1 MQNTQHSNQRSK
13 LIVLLVLGML
23 VTFGI
28 WILLS
33 SRLAGAGAA
42 MVTAEITVTE
52 TPFAAATEPC
62 TGSFVATDLP
72 HTTQAP
78 GAATRLFDSNG
89 AGLAVGDLDGDGAD
103 DIVLANLSGPATIL
117 WNRSGLRFEKQPLA
131 QLYRARTVAIVDVNG
146 DGQQDIVFA
155 GGSATPA
162 LLQNQGERAFKLATL
177 PGVTKV
183 AYALNW
189 NDLDGDGDL
198 DLVAGS
204 YDSGRMMET
213 GANYLFEDG
222 AGVNVYRNEN
232 GVFARTRLVE
242 SSQALAVS
250 LWDLNGDHLPD
261 IWVGNDFDEPD
272 RVWLQQ
278 AGGEWAAAM
287 PFGRYSH
294 STMGIE
300 AADITGDGQLDYFTT
315 DMKPYVRDPKTSAAW
330 LPLMQP
336 MYKERTFDDPQISEN
351 VLQVRSGER
360 FKNQAYDRRI
370 DASGWSW
377 SGKFGDLDTDGD
389 LDLYVVNG
397 MIAFELLHHLP
408 GDELVEENR
417 VLRNDGSG
425 YFEPVAAWGLGS
437 TRSGRGM
444 SMADFDRDG
453 DLDIVVNN
461 LNAPAQLFENRLCG
475 AGAALEI
482 DLRQP
487 GTDNPFAVG
496 ALVTIETNHGDLL
509 RDVRAVSGYLSGD
522 TSRLHVGLAADMTVT
537 ALEVR
542 WPDGGLSRLDAP
554 AVGQLL
560 TITRR

>member
-1 MQNTQHSNQRSK
+1 MQNMHSLNQQPRVF
-13 LIVLLVLGML
+13 ILLAMGML
-23 VTFGI
+23 LTLGL
-28 WILLS
+28 WMLLGD
-33 SRLAGAGAA
+33 RLAGAGATV
-42 MVTAEITVTE
+42 VTAEIVVTE

-62 TGSFVATDLP
+62 TGGFVATDLP
-72 HTTQAP
+72 HITQAP
-78 GAATRLFDSNG
+78 GETTRLFDSNG

-103 DIVLANLSGPATIL
+103 DIVLANLSGPASIL
-117 WNRSGLRFEKQPLA
+117 WNQGDLHFEKQSLA

-162 LLQNQGERAFKLATL
+162 FLENRGERAFKLAAL

-189 NDLDGDGDL
+189 SDLEGDGDL
-198 DLVAGS
+198 DLVTGS

-232 GVFARTRLVE
+232 GVFARTRLVAG
-242 SSQALAVS
+242 SQALAVS

-272 RVWLQQ
+272 RVWFQQ
-278 AGGEWAAAM
+278 ADGAWAAAM

-300 AADITGDGQLDYFTT
+300 AADITGDGQLDFFTT
-315 DMKPYVRDPKTSAAW
+315 DMKPYVRDPKTSASW

-397 MIAFELLHHLP
+397 MIAADLLHHLP

-417 VLRNDGSG
+417 ALRNDGSG
-425 YFEPVAAWGLGS
+425 HFEPVTAWGLGS

-444 SMADFDRDG
+444 SMADF
-453 DLDIVVNN
+453 VVNN
-461 LNAPAQLFENRLCG
+461 LNTPAQLFENRLCG

-487 GTDNPFAVG
+487 GTANPFAVG
-496 ALVTIETNHGDLL
+496 AIVTVETNRGNLL

-522 TSRLHVGLAADMTVT
+522 TSRLHVGLAGDTLVT

-542 WPDGGLSRLDAP
+542 WPDGAISRMDAP
-554 AVGQLL
+554 VAGQLL

>member
-1 MQNTQHSNQRSK
+1 MQNMHSLNQQPRVF
-13 LIVLLVLGML
+13 ILLAMGML
-23 VTFGI
+23 LTLGL
-28 WILLS
+28 WMLLGD
-33 SRLAGAGAA
+33 RLAGAGATV
-42 MVTAEITVTE
+42 VTAEIVVTE

-62 TGSFVATDLP
+62 TGGFVATDLP
-72 HTTQAP
+72 HITQAP
-78 GAATRLFDSNG
+78 GETTRLFDSNG

-103 DIVLANLSGPATIL
+103 DIVLANLSGPASIL
-117 WNRSGLRFEKQPLA
+117 WNQGDLHFEKQSLA

-162 LLQNQGERAFKLATL
+162 FLENRGERAFKLAAL

-189 NDLDGDGDL
+189 SDLEGDGDL
-198 DLVAGS
+198 DLVTGS

-232 GVFARTRLVE
+232 GVFARTRLVAG
-242 SSQALAVS
+242 SQALAVS

-272 RVWLQQ
+272 RVWFQQ
-278 AGGEWAAAM
+278 ADGAWAAAM

-300 AADITGDGQLDYFTT
+300 AADITGDGQLDFFTT
-315 DMKPYVRDPKTSAAW
+315 DMKPYVRDPKTSASW

-351 VLQVRSGER
+351 VLQV
-360 FKNQAYDRRI
+360 RI

-397 MIAFELLHHLP
+397 MIAADLLHHLP

-417 VLRNDGSG
+417 ALRNDGSG
-425 YFEPVAAWGLGS
+425 HFEPVTAWGLGS

-461 LNAPAQLFENRLCG
+461 LNTPAQLFENRLCG

-487 GTDNPFAVG
+487 GTANPFAVG
-496 ALVTIETNHGDLL
+496 AIVTVETNRGNLL

-522 TSRLHVGLAADMTVT
+522 TSRLHVGLAGDTLVT

-542 WPDGGLSRLDAP
+542 WPDGAISRMDAP
-554 AVGQLL
+554 VAGQLL

>member
-1 MQNTQHSNQRSK
+1 MQNMHSLNQQPRVF
-13 LIVLLVLGML
+13 ILLAMGML
-23 VTFGI
+23 LTLGL
-28 WILLS
+28 WMLLGD
-33 SRLAGAGAA
+33 RLAGAGATV
-42 MVTAEITVTE
+42 VTAEIVVTE

-62 TGSFVATDLP
+62 TGGFVATDLP
-72 HTTQAP
+72 HITQAP
-78 GAATRLFDSNG
+78 GETTRLFDSNG

-103 DIVLANLSGPATIL
+103 DIVLANLSGPASIL
-117 WNRSGLRFEKQPLA
+117 WNQGDLHFEKQSLA

-162 LLQNQGERAFKLATL
+162 FLENRGERAFKLAAL

-189 NDLDGDGDL
+189 SDLEGDGDL
-198 DLVAGS
+198 DLVTGS

-232 GVFARTRLVE
+232 GVFARTRLVAG
-242 SSQALAVS
+242 SQALAVS

-272 RVWLQQ
+272 RVWFQQ
-278 AGGEWAAAM
+278 ADGAWAAAM

-300 AADITGDGQLDYFTT
+300 AADITGDGQLDFFTT
-315 DMKPYVRDPKTSAAW
+315 DMKPYVRDPKTSASW

-397 MIAFELLHHLP
+397 MIAADLLHHLP

-417 VLRNDGSG
+417 ALRNDGSG
-425 YFEPVAAWGLGS
+425 HFEPVTAWGLGS

-461 LNAPAQLFENRLCG
+461 LNTPAQLFENRLCG

-487 GTDNPFAVG
+487 GTANPFAVG
-496 ALVTIETNHGDLL
+496 AIVTVETNRGNLL

-522 TSRLHVGLAADMTVT
+522 TSRLHVGLAGDTLVT

-542 WPDGGLSRLDAP
+542 WPDGAISRMDAP
-554 AVGQLL
+554 VAGQLL